1 MICLLGCSMNKLV
14 KVPSKFDPYLA
25 NFSDLFTKPSFVSF
39 CYLTTSIAVCDK
51 SKTIFNLHD
60 TMAKDN
66 RDRKA
71 RSSYNWFI
79 TNGDW
84 DEDEIAQRKADL
96 FFEELGLKEGNRIL
110 LIIDDTY
117 NEKKGKHTEGVGK
130 FFDHS
135 KGFIWG
141 NSIVTSVLQAKGLFI
156 PHKAKIYVKKE
167 DAASDFKTKIQIAI
181 KDIIEPLKTPAGT
194 EVMVVFDS
202 WWYSAALI
210 KSCRDLGHHVTC
222 QIKSDK
228 KVSLDNEEALQVKNL
243 ASQFE
248 EKDFKEIR
256 MKVRGKKKSYSI
268 VDKIVWL
275 DSKRQ
280 VRLVISKRKEDSE
293 PKYYICTDVNLDAKK
308 VLSIYEDRWEIE
320 TAHREANQKLGF
332 KDYQLRGK
340 RSIERFMQ
348 LVFAIWTGILLVE
361 MENPPNGSK
370 KKTLGEMVDRVK
382 HDSFIDTVI
391 YIWESCNLP
400 VPDEGGLIYKLKAIG
415 IKVGN

>member
-1 MICLLGCSMNKLV
+1 
-14 KVPSKFDPYLA
+14 
-25 NFSDLFTKPSFVSF
+25 
-39 CYLTTSIAVCDK
+39 
-51 SKTIFNLHD
+51 
-60 TMAKDN
+60 MAKDN

-71 RSSYNWFI
+71 RSSYNWFV

-167 DAASDFKTKIQIAI
+167 DAVSDFKTKIQIAI

-210 KSCRDLGHHVTC
+210 KSCRDLGHHITC

-228 KVSLDNEEALQVKNL
+228 KVSLDNRESLQVKNL
-243 ASQFE
+243 AKQFE
-248 EKDFKEIR
+248 EEDFKEIR
-256 MKVRGKKKSYSI
+256 IKVRGKKKSYSV
-268 VDKIVWL
+268 VDEIVWL

-280 VRLVISKRKEDSE
+280 ARLVISRRKEDSE
-293 PKYYICTDVNLDAKK
+293 PKYYICTDMDLDAKK

-361 MENPPNGSK
+361 MENPLNGAK
-370 KKTLGEMVDRVK
+370 KKTFGEMVDRVK
-382 HDSFIDTVI
+382 HDTFIDLVI
-391 YIWESCNLP
+391 YVWESCNLP
-400 VPDEGGLIYKLKAIG
+400 VPDQGELLYKLKAVG
-415 IKVGN
+415 LKVRK